1 MDSFKAILVTE
12 KNDQVSYD
20 LQNVSVNDLS
30 EGEVLI
36 KVAYSSI
43 NYKDMLAVQKMEVL
57 FVTIQ

>member
-43 NYKDMLAVQKMEVL
+43 NYKDMLAVQKKWRCYS
-57 FVTIQ
+57 